1 MPLTIY
7 HNPRCTKS
15 RQTLDLLTAKG
26 HAPKVVE
33 YLKRPPSVAELT
45 RIIGML
51 GVSPRDILRKAEAND
66 AAINPDAMDEKEL
79 IEAMVRNPIVIERP
93 IVVNGNKAA
102 LGRPPEAVLKIL

>member
-26 HAPKVVE
+26 LKPTVVE
-33 YLKRPPSVAELT
+33 YLKHPPSAAELT
-45 RIIGML
+45 RIIAML
-51 GVSPRDILRKAEAND
+51 GVPARDILRKAEAND
-66 AAINPDAMDEKEL
+66 AAINPDSLTEKEL

-93 IVVNGNKAA
+93 IVVNGGKAA
-102 LGRPPEAVLKIL
+102 LGRPPENVLKIL